1 MSRIVFNTAT
11 TANGFLADEHDSL
24 DWLFAVQGETP
35 DMTPFTDGVGVLV
48 MGSHTYEWLLWQDDV
63 LHSPGV
69 WESWSGAK
77 PVFVFTSR
85 ELPRPAGSDVRF
97 CKGPVVEHLP
107 TFRQAAGGKDIWVQ
121 GGGDLAGQFLD
132 AGALDR
138 ITVTIAPAFLTT
150 GRSLLP
156 RTLTPTRL
164 TLAATHQVG
173 QFVQITWDVMTDH
186 PSA

>member
-48 MGSHTYEWLLWQDDV
+48 MGSHNYEWLLWQDDV

-69 WESWSGAK
+69 WESGTAQSR
-77 PVFVFTSR
+77 VRVHVR

-107 TFRQAAGGKDIWVQ
+107 TFRRAHRREGHLGSGW
-121 GGGDLAGQFLD
+121 
-132 AGALDR
+132 R
-138 ITVTIAPAFLTT
+138 RPR
-150 GRSLLP
+150 RSVP
-156 RTLTPTRL
+156 
-164 TLAATHQVG
+164 
-173 QFVQITWDVMTDH
+173 
-186 PSA
+186 